1 MNQTETGL
9 NPMQMEAVEHTEG
22 PLLILAG
29 AGSGKTRVLTHRIAS
44 LIRDKGVNPWNIMA
58 ITFTNK
64 AAGEMRERVDK
75 IVGYGSERI
84 WVSTFHSSCVRIL
97 RRHAERLGYANN
109 FAIYDTDDQKS
120 LIKDIMKRLQMDPK
134 LYRDRAIMAAISSAK
149 DEMIEPDQYR
159 IDAGIDWKLQKY
171 AAVYAEY
178 QAELKKNNAMDF
190 DDLLVQTVKLF
201 QQFPEVL
208 DYYQEQFRYIMVD
221 EYQDTN
227 TVQFRFVSLLAA
239 KYRNLC
245 VVGDDDQSIYKFRGA
260 NIENILSF
268 EKAFPGARVIKLEQ
282 NYRSTQSILNAAN
295 EVIRHNRGRKDKTL
309 WTANDEG
316 PKVRFRQ
323 YDTAYEEADAIICDI
338 EREKEEKNAEY
349 SDFAVLYRTNAQSRL
364 LEEKCIYYSIP
375 YRLVGG
381 VNFYQR
387 KEIKDI
393 LCYLKTIANGRDDL
407 AVQRVIN
414 VPKRGIGAT
423 SIGKVTIYA
432 SANGMSFYDAL
443 LRVRGVPTIGK
454 AADKIEK
461 FTEQIENF
469 RSRLSALSIP
479 ELIEAIL
486 EETGYKKDLEA
497 EGEIEGETRLQNV
510 EELVNKATG
519 YMSTAEEPTL
529 DGFLEEVALVADVDS
544 LDESENRIVL
554 MTLHGAKGLEFP
566 YVYLSG
572 MEDGLFPSSMSIFSD
587 DKDAIEEERRL
598 CYVGITRAEKELTL
612 TAARQRMVNGETR
625 FAKVSRFIEE
635 IPPQLLDEEEQP
647 TVFERTAGMSRGRR
661 GFEDS
666 GTSGWTTGSFGVS
679 GAGDG
684 DRVRIGGM
692 SGKHPLSENDA
703 VWERGAARMSGW
715 GGVNGSG
722 SAGSSRTLDPYKSA
736 YSSSSRPASPA
747 PSFGKAFTVQKVD
760 HLSYGEGD
768 RVRHLKFGEGTV
780 QKIADGGK
788 DFEVTVNFDR
798 VGVKKMFASF
808 AKLVKC

>member
-1 MNQTETGL
+1 MSKYDTL
-9 NPMQMEAVEHTEG
+9 NPMQREAVFHTEG
-22 PLLILAG
+22 PLLVLAG
-29 AGSGKTRVLTHRIAS
+29 AGSGKTRVLTHRIAY
-44 LIRDKGVNPWNIMA
+44 LIEEKRVAPWNIMA

-64 AAGEMRERVDK
+64 AAAEMRERVDK
-75 IVGYGSERI
+75 IVGEGAEAI

-97 RRHAERLGYANN
+97 RRFIDRLGYDTN
-109 FAIYDTDDQKS
+109 FTIYDGDDQKT
-120 LIKDIMKRLQMDPK
+120 LMKQVLKKMQADPK
-134 LYRDRAIMAAISSAK
+134 QFKERAVLSRISAAKNDRITADEFEQQAGADFREKKIAQIYR
-149 DEMIEPDQYR
+149 
-159 IDAGIDWKLQKY
+159 
-171 AAVYAEY
+171 EY
-178 QAELKKNNAMDF
+178 QKELKKNNALDF
-190 DDLLVQTVKLF
+190 DDLLVKTVELF
-201 QQFPEVL
+201 EANADVL
-208 DYYQEQFRYIMVD
+208 EYYQDKFRYIMVD

-227 TVQFRFVSLLAA
+227 LVQFKLVDLLAK
-239 KYRNLC
+239 KYRNIC

-323 YDTAYEEADAIICDI
+323 YDTAYEEADAIIRDI

-469 RSRLSALSIP
+469 RSRLSDLSLP

-635 IPPQLLDEEEQP
+635 IPPQLLDEEEQS
-647 TVFERTAGMSRGRR
+647 TVFGRAAGMSRGGR

-666 GTSGWTTGSFGVS
+666 GTSGWTTGSFGVF

-703 VWERGAARMSGW
+703 AWERGAARMSGW

-747 PSFGKAFTVQKVD
+747 PSFGKAFTVQKAD